1 MGRFGFGRAASFVL
15 VRGCLTMLTIGH
27 STLEIEAFLR
37 ALKESGVETLVDV
50 RRFPGSRRHPQFS
63 QKSLFQSLEEAG
75 IRGVWR
81 EGLGGRREAVP
92 GSINTGWKN
101 ESFRGY
107 ADYMQTPAFG
117 AEIDWLVGLP
127 EIEHAVVMC
136 AEALPWRCH
145 RSLIAD
151 AMLARGVKVEDV
163 LVRADG
169 ESTRKAHAMTGFAQV
184 REGRVWYPKEPVLF
198 G

>member
-1 MGRFGFGRAASFVL
+1 M
-15 VRGCLTMLTIGH
+15 MTIGH
-27 STLEIEAFLR
+27 STLGIEAFLR
-37 ALKESGVETLVDV
+37 ALKDNDVKMLVDV

-63 QKSLFQSLEEAG
+63 QAALFRSLEEAG
-75 IRGVWR
+75 ICGVWR
-81 EGLGGRREAVP
+81 EGLGGRRQAVP
-92 GSINTGWKN
+92 GSVNTGWKN

-107 ADYMQTPAFG
+107 ADYMQTAAFE
-117 AEIDWLVGLP
+117 AEIDWLVRLK
-127 EIEHAVVMC
+127 EIDSTVVMC

-151 AMLARGVKVEDV
+151 AVLARGVAVEDV
-163 LVRADG
+163 YVKPDG

>member
-1 MGRFGFGRAASFVL
+1 
-15 VRGCLTMLTIGH
+15 MLTIGH
-27 STLEIEAFLR
+27 STLGIEAFLR
-37 ALKESGVETLVDV
+37 ALKENVVEKLVDV

-63 QKSLFQSLEEAG
+63 QAALFRSLDEVG

-81 EGLGGRREAVP
+81 EGLGGRRKTVP
-92 GSINTGWKN
+92 GSVNTGWRN
-101 ESFRGY
+101 EAFRGY
-107 ADYMQTPAFG
+107 ADYMQTAEFA

-127 EIEHAVVMC
+127 EIDRTVVMC

-151 AMLARGVKVEDV
+151 AVLARGMAVEDV
-163 LVRADG
+163 FVKADG
-169 ESTRKAHAMTGFAQV
+169 QSERKAHAMTGFAQV
-184 REGRVWYPKEPVLF
+184 RGGRVWYPKEPVLF

>member
-1 MGRFGFGRAASFVL
+1 M
-15 VRGCLTMLTIGH
+15 MTIGH
-27 STLEIEAFLR
+27 STLSVEAFLR
-37 ALKESGVETLVDV
+37 ALKENGVRTLVDV

-63 QKSLFQSLEEAG
+63 QAALFRSLEVEG
-75 IRGVWR
+75 IHGVWR
-81 EGLGGRREAVP
+81 EGLGGRRQPQPESV
-92 GSINTGWKN
+92 NTGWRN

-107 ADYMQTPAFG
+107 ADYMQTDAFG

-127 EIEHAVVMC
+127 ELDRTVVMC
-136 AEALPWRCH
+136 AEAVPWRCH

-151 AMLARGVKVEDV
+151 AVMARGLGVEDV
-163 LVRADG
+163 FVKPDG
-169 ESTRKAHAMTGFAQV
+169 ESSRKPHEMTSFAQV

>member
-1 MGRFGFGRAASFVL
+1 MTHWRKSSMMTV
-15 VRGCLTMLTIGH
+15 GH

-37 ALKESGVETLVDV
+37 ALKDNGVVTLVDV

-63 QKSLFQSLEEAG
+63 QGALFASLEGAG

-81 EGLGGRREAVP
+81 EGLGGRRAAVKD
-92 GSINTGWKN
+92 SLNTGWRN

-107 ADYMQTPAFG
+107 ADYMQTEPFRQ
-117 AEIDWLVGLP
+117 EVDWLVGLP
-127 EIEHAVVMC
+127 EIDRTVVMC
-136 AEALPWRCH
+136 AEAVPWRCH

-151 AMLARGVKVEDV
+151 AV
-163 LVRADG
+163 LVRGVVVEDIFVKPNG
-169 ESTRKAHAMTGFAQV
+169 ESVRKPHTMTEFSQV
-184 REGRVWYPKEPVLF
+184 REGRVFYPGEPVLF

>member
-1 MGRFGFGRAASFVL
+1 M
-15 VRGCLTMLTIGH
+15 MTIGH
-27 STLEIEAFLR
+27 STLSIEAFLR
-37 ALKESGVETLVDV
+37 ALKQNGVEALVDV

-63 QKSLFQSLEEAG
+63 QAALFGSLKQAG

-81 EGLGGRREAVP
+81 EGLGGRRKAKP
-92 GSINTGWKN
+92 DSKNTGWKN

-107 ADYMQTPAFG
+107 ADYMQTPEFRE
-117 AEIDWLVGLP
+117 EIDWLIALP
-127 EIEHAVVMC
+127 EIAKTVVMC
-136 AEALPWRCH
+136 AEAVPWRCH

-151 AMLARGVKVEDV
+151 AVLARGLEVEDI
-163 LVRADG
+163 LVKADG
-169 ESTRKAHAMTGFAQV
+169 ESSRKPHKMTAFAQA

>member
-1 MGRFGFGRAASFVL
+1 M
-15 VRGCLTMLTIGH
+15 MTIGH
-27 STLEIEAFLR
+27 STLSIEAFLR
-37 ALKESGVETLVDV
+37 ALEESGVKTLVDV

-63 QKSLFQSLEEAG
+63 QAALFSSLKALG
-75 IRGVWR
+75 IEGVWR
-81 EGLGGRREAVP
+81 EGLGGRRKALPE
-92 GSINTGWKN
+92 SINTGWRN

-107 ADYMQTPAFG
+107 ADYMQTATFA

-127 EIEHAVVMC
+127 EIEKTVVMC
-136 AEALPWRCH
+136 AEAVPWRCH

-151 AMLARGVKVEDV
+151 AMTARGVEVEDV
-163 LVRADG
+163 FVKPDG
-169 ESTRKAHAMTGFAQV
+169 ESSRKLHALTVFAQV